1 MADAQSGA
9 LFDAGG
15 ERDERAAQAELLE
28 RAGSQAT
35 RDLAHFLDAPARG
48 ELYLRDIVVELGRD
62 AAREAVE
69 LQPDAGEDLPEF
81 VVKLTGEAASL
92 AFLGGEGAAAAGE
105 PFALEAVEH
114 VVEGVGEIGHFGYGP
129 LDRDA
134 AAWLGGLDA
143 THEGSQVLERL
154 EHAPEQRD
162 VDAGDDDDANA
173 EHDELGD
180 RERRADRRRR
190 EDEGEGGGQQQA
202 GVDGDDAP
210 EQRHGG
216 QHRAAPGW
224 DPWVALPNCR
234 WDLSVGWR
242 AMTLLWRVFAT
253 NAAVLVVATLIL
265 VLTPITVSFPIAL
278 TEIFVVAAGLAVML
292 VLDLLLLRRAF
303 APLGRLT
310 AFMRR
315 VDPLR
320 PGERAEL
327 EAADPEV
334 RELTGAFNDMI
345 ERVET
350 ERRDSARRALAAQED
365 ERARIARELHD
376 EIGQA
381 LTAVVLQ
388 LERAARRTDPP
399 VRGEVEEAREAVRAS
414 LEEVREIARRLRPE
428 ALDDLG
434 LASALAALTLDV
446 SRRTGLRIERRI
458 APGLPALSPEEE
470 LVVYRVAQEGLT
482 NVARHAGAE
491 HAWIALEGRDGGVAL
506 EVRDD
511 GHGFAHSVEGA
522 GLRGMRERA
531 LLVGADLAVEPGH
544 GTGTVVRLKLRS
556 AGA

>member
-1 MADAQSGA
+1 
-9 LFDAGG
+9 
-15 ERDERAAQAELLE
+15 
-28 RAGSQAT
+28 
-35 RDLAHFLDAPARG
+35 
-48 ELYLRDIVVELGRD
+48 
-62 AAREAVE
+62 
-69 LQPDAGEDLPEF
+69 
-81 VVKLTGEAASL
+81 
-92 AFLGGEGAAAAGE
+92 
-105 PFALEAVEH
+105 
-114 VVEGVGEIGHFGYGP
+114 
-129 LDRDA
+129 
-134 AAWLGGLDA
+134 
-143 THEGSQVLERL
+143 
-154 EHAPEQRD
+154 
-162 VDAGDDDDANA
+162 
-173 EHDELGD
+173 
-180 RERRADRRRR
+180 
-190 EDEGEGGGQQQA
+190 
-202 GVDGDDAP
+202 
-210 EQRHGG
+210 
-216 QHRAAPGW
+216 
-224 DPWVALPNCR
+224 
-234 WDLSVGWR
+234 
-242 AMTLLWRVFAT
+242 MTLLWRVFAT

-278 TEIFVVAAGLAVML
+278 TEILVVGAGLAVML
-292 VLDLLLLRRAF
+292 GLDLVLLRRAF

-320 PGERAEL
+320 PGERAGL

-334 RELTGAFNDMI
+334 RELTAAFNDMI

-350 ERRDSARRALAAQED
+350 ERRESARRALAAQEE

-388 LERAARRTDPP
+388 LERAARRADPP
-399 VRGEVEEAREAVRAS
+399 VQGEVEEAREAVRAS

-434 LASALAALTLDV
+434 LVSALAALTLDV

-458 APGLPALSPEEE
+458 AAGLPALSPEEE

-491 HAWIALEGRDGGVAL
+491 RAWIALECREGDVAL

-511 GHGFAHSVEGA
+511 GHGFDGPVEGA

-544 GTGTVVRLKLRS
+544 GTGTIVRLELRS